1 MSDWE
6 KGQSHNITLQ
16 IAQYVR
22 AQSIWQAL
30 WTILWRLWSGH
41 TIGLNSPN
49 ANIYVNWN
57 ILERKAKIKVNKT
70 LAHATALNAITLL
83 FTFILPVVPQKWH
96 YQYCAWLLKSSF
108 WSRLALD
115 RELGANSDRWE
126 AGTPTCEVPG
136 APGARQLQV
145 LWTTVKS
152 YFSDLSH
159 RRKQKQNTR

>member
-6 KGQSHNITLQ
+6 KEQSHNITLQ

-22 AQSIWQAL
+22 AQSILQAL

-41 TIGLNSPN
+41 SIGLNSPK
-49 ANIYVNWN
+49 ANIYVKWN

-70 LAHATALNAITLL
+70 LAHATALNVTTLL

-96 YQYCAWLLKSSF
+96 YQYWAWLLKSSF

-115 RELGANSDRWE
+115 RELGANSKWWVGSWHPHVWG
-126 AGTPTCEVPG
+126 AGCSWSKAASGPVNYCG
-136 APGARQLQV
+136 V
-145 LWTTVKS
+145 L
-152 YFSDLSH
+152 FL
-159 RRKQKQNTR
+159 RPEP